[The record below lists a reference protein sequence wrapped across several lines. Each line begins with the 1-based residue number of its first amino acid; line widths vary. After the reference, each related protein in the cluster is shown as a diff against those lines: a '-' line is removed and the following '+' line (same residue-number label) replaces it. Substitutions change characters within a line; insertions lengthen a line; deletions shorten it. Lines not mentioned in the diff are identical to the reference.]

1 MAQHRYHRKDIITPY
16 FYDIIAILNTNYSNR
31 NHRQGRQSL
40 STLAGDSFNLYRFPR
55 FPFSSSG
62 LPLPLPSSFSR
73 FASAIS
79 AFISTINTFSFSSHS
94 SRVWA

>member
-73 FASAIS
+73 KRQTLPKQKRYEPLTLAGK
-79 AFISTINTFSFSSHS
+79 N
-94 SRVWA
+94 